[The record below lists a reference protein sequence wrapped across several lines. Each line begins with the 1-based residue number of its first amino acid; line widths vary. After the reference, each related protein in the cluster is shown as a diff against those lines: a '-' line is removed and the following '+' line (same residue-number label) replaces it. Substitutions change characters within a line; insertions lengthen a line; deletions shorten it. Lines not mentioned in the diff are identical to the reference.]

1 MDYKSLISE
10 AHDRI
15 KPFIHNTPVLT
26 STLIN
31 NKVGGELFFK
41 CENLQ
46 KMGAFKIRGAT
57 NAALQLSD
65 EEKKRGL
72 VTHSSGNMAQAVALA
87 ARSLNI
93 PAYIV
98 MPENAPKV
106 KVNAVNDY
114 GGDITFCESTIEART
129 ETANEIIKEKG
140 ASFIHPFNDHQ
151 VVFGQATAA
160 KELLESQADL
170 DIIVAP
176 VGGGGL
182 ASGSSLSAKYF
193 GKNCICIGAEPEIVD
208 DAFRSLASGSI
219 QKNDRIDTIADGLR
233 TNLGPITFDYLSKY
247 LDKVIT
253 VTEDEIISAMKLIWE
268 RMKIIVEPSCAV
280 PLAAIIKNNHEF
292 AGKKI
297 GVILSGGN
305 VDLNNLPF

>member
-1 MDYKSLISE
+1 MNYKSLISE

-31 NKVGGELFFK
+31 NKVGAELFFK

-46 KMGAFKIRGAT
+46 RMGAFKIRGAT

-106 KVNAVNDY
+106 KVNAVIDY
-114 GGDITFCESTIEART
+114 GGNITFCKSTIEART
-129 ETANEIIKEKG
+129 KTANEIIREKG

-170 DIIVAP
+170 NIIVAP

-182 ASGSSLSAKYF
+182 ASGTSLTAKYF

-208 DAFRSLASGSI
+208 DAFRSLESGSI

-233 TNLGPITFDYLSKY
+233 TNLGPITFEYLSKY

-253 VTEDEIISAMKLIWE
+253 VTEEEIISAMKLIWE

-280 PLAAIIKNNHEF
+280 PLAAIVKNKHEF
-292 AGKKI
+292 TGKKI

-305 VDLNNLPF
+305 VDLNELPF

>member
-1 MDYKSLISE
+1 MDYKSLINE
-10 AHDRI
+10 AHNRI

-31 NKVGGELFFK
+31 NKVGAELFFK

-46 KMGAFKIRGAT
+46 RMGAFKIRGAT
-57 NAALQLSD
+57 NAALQLSI
-65 EEKKRGL
+65 EEQNKGL
-72 VTHSSGNMAQAVALA
+72 ITHSSGNMAQAVALA

-106 KVNAVNDY
+106 KVDAVRDY
-114 GGDITFCESTIEART
+114 GGIITFCESTIEART

-151 VVFGQATAA
+151 VIFGQATAA
-160 KELLESQADL
+160 KELLETYSEL
-170 DIIVAP
+170 EIIVAP

-182 ASGSSLSAKYF
+182 ASGSALSARYF
-193 GKNCICIGAEPEIVD
+193 GNNCLCIGAEPELVD
-208 DAFRSLASGSI
+208 DAFRSLNIGSI
-219 QKNDRIDTIADGLR
+219 QKNDRTDTIADGLR
-233 TNLGPITFDYLSKY
+233 TNLGPITFAYLSKY
-247 LDKVIT
+247 LDKIIT
-253 VTEDEIISAMKLIWE
+253 VNEKEIISAMKLIWE

-280 PLAAIIKNNHEF
+280 PLAAIIKNKQEF
-292 AGKKI
+292 EGKQI